1 MDGKAWCSTFTDSRG
16 NHVGGQGNWGHCGG
30 VCGRDPEG
38 VWSPWGS
45 WGTCSSSCGVGS
57 QVRTRSCS
65 HRPCSG
71 SSRAN
76 QTCQGIKRVRRNV
89 KTLSNSEKTT
99 LQQALQRAIGSG
111 KYEEVGNFHG
121 EPTTPGR
128 CSGIICSPH
137 GSLDFLPWHRLF
149 MVQMEEVLGEALPY
163 WDWTEDGSVPHL
175 WESIAAPI
183 KQGNLLSSPRCPRK
197 DLNTVMRSSNITI
210 DANDLKKKTKTA
222 FMATTFDI
230 FHKQISRPNNDI
242 HVGMGCEMS
251 DRRTAAYDPIFY
263 LHHAYV
269 DKQLA
274 FWQELQKLRGL
285 SLKMENHPDLL
296 KSLPPFDD
304 LRFNNLPK
312 THTFNRGNE
321 TFDYE
326 DNYCYEYDD
335 LEFDGQTPKEFEAA
349 NPNQNQ
355 TKTPPSPNTTTGQLY
370 VNVGVILP
378 KMAPS
383 GFHQFDLCL
392 AGSCMYAGQMA
403 TFGSPSQSISQRRE
417 PPLGQR
423 CSGRNYFYEDGR
435 CCTPV
440 QPCGEGEGDCDGPGD
455 GGVNDGDRDDFEFEF
470 SQIGDRG
477 CRGDLVCGSNNCK
490 KFGAYYHEK
499 DDCCEKPPRGSPS
512 QNTNSRGSPSQN
524 TNSPGMVSKKT
535 HYLVEYEVTD
545 LVNEQ
550 GWAGSEFELM
560 ARLDKNRLE
569 VPAPVVILRYGG
581 GLGSIGTVVINQMRE
596 DYGDLLDKFEMIIGG
611 PGGA

>member
-38 VWSPWGS
+38 VR
-45 WGTCSSSCGVGS
+45 TCKK
-57 QVRTRSCS
+57 
-65 HRPCSG
+65 
-71 SSRAN
+71 
-76 QTCQGIKRVRRNV
+76 KRVRRNV

-111 KYEEVGNFHG
+111 KYEKIGNFHG
-121 EPTTPGR
+121 YPQTLCHSTEDFLPKMCCPHNTT
-128 CSGIICSPH
+128 
-137 GSLDFLPWHRLF
+137 DFLPWHRLF

-175 WESIAAPI
+175 WEKIAAPI
-183 KQGNLLSSPRCPRK
+183 KQGSLLSSPIRCPRPN
-197 DLNTVMRSSNITI
+197 LNTVMRSSSITI
-210 DANDLKKKTKTA
+210 HPTDLKKKTKTS
-222 FMATTFDI
+222 FMATTFAE
-230 FHKQISRPNNDI
+230 FHAQISVPHNEI
-242 HVGMGCEMS
+242 HVGMECEML
-251 DRRTAAYDPIFY
+251 DTRTAAYDPLFY

-285 SLKMENHPDLL
+285 PLKLENHPDLL

-335 LEFDGQTPKEFEAA
+335 LKFDGQTPTEFEAA